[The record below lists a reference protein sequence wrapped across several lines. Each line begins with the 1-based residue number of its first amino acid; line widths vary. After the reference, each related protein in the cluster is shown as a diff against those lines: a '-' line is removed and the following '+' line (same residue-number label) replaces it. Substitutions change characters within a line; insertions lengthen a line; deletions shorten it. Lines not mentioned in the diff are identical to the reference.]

1 MKPHCQDLRKL
12 HSEGRIFQ
20 LLDQIIVKQSM
31 FEWLE
36 GFAGF
41 VGDVLATFKPAGA
54 SVWLFRPAWHTVF
67 VAGCHESTDNI
78 TGRDVIRGLPC
89 WFC

>member
-1 MKPHCQDLRKL
+1 
-12 HSEGRIFQ
+12 
-20 LLDQIIVKQSM
+20 M